1 MIKNKFT
8 VRDATPADA
17 ADIQALNTRAFGR
30 EEEARLIGKLEK
42 DRDVLMQ
49 IVATMDDQVV
59 GHALFFPVGVYQ
71 KLGAAGIGP
80 MCVDLWVQREGIGG
94 GLINYGLSAL
104 KAAGVPLVFVLGH
117 ADYYPKFGFSVAA
130 TDAFETPIKG
140 PNFMAVR
147 FRHGPPMSGKLI
159 YPPAFGIPRVA

>member
-1 MIKNKFT
+1 MIDKFT

-17 ADIQALNTRAFGR
+17 ADIQALNIRAFGR
-30 EEEARLIGKLEK
+30 EDEAKLIGALEK
-42 DRDVLMQ
+42 GDDVLTQ
-49 IVATMDDQVV
+49 VVATMDDQVV
-59 GHALFFPVGVYQ
+59 GHALFFPIGVFG
-71 KLGAAGIGP
+71 KLGAAGLGP
-80 MCVDLWVQREGIGG
+80 MCVDPWVQREGIGK
-94 GLINYGLSAL
+94 GLVDYGLSEL

-130 TDAFETPIKG
+130 TEAFETPIKG